1 MLLGESH
8 LPIPPFAAQLT
19 IINIYNLI
27 LQPSGE
33 TMTYFWERPN
43 PPKPAPV
50 KRPSLA
56 IADNAPPAPKQ
67 PKTEPSSEAHFLLAA
82 PLKVEESKMPPVK
95 MVSQYISSLLIFIQ

>member
-1 MLLGESH
+1 MGESH
-8 LPIPPFAAQLT
+8 LLIPLFAVQLT
-19 IINIYNLI
+19 ITNIYNLI

-50 KRPSLA
+50 KRPSVV
-56 IADNAPPAPKQ
+56 ISDNTPSAPKQ

-82 PLKVEESKMPPVK
+82 PLKVEESKMPSVK
-95 MVSQYISSLLIFIQ
+95 MVSRHVIFLLTFLQ